1 MTFNSNVTQRSSFLE
16 TEAYAGDESLPLA
29 QRLRR
34 GENRTAKRKRQRSED
49 EEDILPVKEARIML
63 EMANK
68 NVTSVSKESEGT
80 STTTASTSDKMMP
93 NVVAFPHATDR
104 GCHVYRDSSTFI
116 EKGASGETSIASER
130 TFPANLHAILSD
142 EHYSHIISW
151 MPHGRAW
158 KVHDKA
164 LLVSNVGEVLGIS
177 DCSSFK
183 RQLSEWGFRRCIR
196 KARIMDVTITSLS
209 SEGIHSWLRE

>member
-1 MTFNSNVTQRSSFLE
+1 MTFNSNVTRQSSSLE

-34 GENRTAKRKRQRSED
+34 GETRTAKRTRQSSED
-49 EEDILPVKEARIML
+49 KEDIMPVKEARIML

-68 NVTSVSKESEGT
+68 NVTSVRKESEGT
-80 STTTASTSDKMMP
+80 STTTGSTSDKMMP
-93 NVVAFPHATDR
+93 NAVTFPHSTDR

-116 EKGASGETSIASER
+116 EEGASVETSIESER
-130 TFPANLHAILSD
+130 NFPANLHAILSD

-164 LLVSNVGEVLGIS
+164 LLVSDVGKALGIS

-183 RQLSEWGFRRCIR
+183 RQLSEWGFRRLY
-196 KARIMDVTITSLS
+196 RIMDVTITSLS
-209 SEGIHSWLRE
+209 SEGIHSWRGE